1 MSASIT
7 GPGLPGFGTPAAAG
21 PALQGMPTGLGSAPA
36 RGPRPEV
43 AVVMA
48 TYRRPDMLRR
58 CLEAV
63 VQQSVSGDRYEVV
76 VVDDGP
82 DDDTRRVVEA
92 MDAATGG
99 APAVRYLRNQGKGP
113 ATARNVGWR
122 ASAAPLIAFTDDD
135 TVPDADWLREGL
147 ATMSAGHA
155 AASGR
160 VRVPVEGAPTDHAR
174 MTQGLET
181 AEFVTANAFV
191 RRDILE
197 RVGGFDE
204 RFKRAWREDSDLH
217 FAILSLGAQVARAE
231 RAVVLHPVRPAP
243 WGISLGQQKN
253 VVFDGL
259 LYKKHRMLFRQK
271 VRTQPPWLY
280 LGIVGLTGAAVVSL
294 AAGAPRAAAWC
305 AAGALLGIGRF
316 AWMRL
321 RGASHDP
328 AHVWEM
334 LCTSAAIPFL
344 ALWWRVVGAWRFKVL
359 YP

>member
-1 MSASIT
+1 MTTAE
-7 GPGLPGFGTPAAAG
+7 PG
-21 PALQGMPTGLGSAPA
+21 Q
-36 RGPRPEV
+36 RPEI

-48 TYRRPDMLRR
+48 TYRRPELLRR

-63 VQQSVSGDRYEVV
+63 VRQSLAGDRYEVL

-82 DDDTRRVVEA
+82 DDDTRRVVAEF
-92 MDAATGG
+92 DAATGG
-99 APAVRYLRNQGKGP
+99 APAVRYLRNMGKGP

-135 TVPDADWLREGL
+135 TVPDRDWLSEGL
-147 ATMSAGHA
+147 AAMARGAA

-160 VRVPVEGAPTDHAR
+160 VQVPVQGAPTDHAR

-191 RRDILE
+191 RRDILQ

-217 FAILSLGAQVARAE
+217 FAILTLGAEVIRAE

-259 LYKKHRMLFRQK
+259 LYKKHRELFRRK

-280 LGIVGLTGAAVVSL
+280 VGIVGLTGAALLAL
-294 AAGAPRAAAWC
+294 AAGAPRAAGWC

-316 AWMRL
+316 AWQRL
-321 RGASHDP
+321 RGSSHEP

-344 ALWWRVVGAWRFKVL
+344 ALWWRVVGAWRFKVI

>member
-1 MSASIT
+1 MSAS
-7 GPGLPGFGTPAAAG
+7 LA
-21 PALQGMPTGLGSAPA
+21 
-36 RGPRPEV
+36 V

-63 VQQSVSGDRYEVV
+63 VGQSLAGDRYEVL

-82 DDDTRRVVEA
+82 DDDTRAVVEA
-92 MDAATGG
+92 MHAATGG
-99 APAVRYLRNQGKGP
+99 APAVRYLRNAGKGP

-122 ASAAPLIAFTDDD
+122 AATAPLVAFTDDD
-135 TVPDADWLREGL
+135 TVPDAHWLREGVDL
-147 ATMSAGHA
+147 MAAGYA

-160 VRVPVEGAPTDHAR
+160 VVVPLEGPPTDHAR

-217 FAILSLGAQVARAE
+217 FAILSLGAQVARADK
-231 RAVVLHPVRPAP
+231 AVVLHPVRPAP

-259 LYKKHRMLFRQK
+259 LYKKHRKLFRQK

-280 LGIVGLTGAAVVSL
+280 IGIVGLSAATL
-294 AAGAPRAAAWC
+294 AAAATGSPRGALLC
-305 AAGALLGIGRF
+305 GLGALLGIGRF
-316 AWMRL
+316 AWLRL
-321 RGASHDP
+321 RGTSRDA

-344 ALWWRVVGAWRFKVL
+344 ALWWRVVGAWRFKVI

>member
-1 MSASIT
+1 MSASLT
-7 GPGLPGFGTPAAAG
+7 GGGLPAFG
-21 PALQGMPTGLGSAPA
+21 APA
-36 RGPRPEV
+36 GQLPTAADGQAPPGSLPTRGPRPEV

-63 VQQSVSGDRYEVV
+63 VGQSLAGDRYEVV

-82 DDDTRRVVEA
+82 DDDTRRVVES

-99 APAVRYLRNQGKGP
+99 APAVRYLRNVGKGP

-147 ATMSAGHA
+147 AAMSSGHA

-191 RRDILE
+191 RRDILL

-217 FAILSLGAQVARAE
+217 FAILSLGAEVIRAD

-259 LYKKHRMLFRQK
+259 LYKKHRALFRQK

-280 LGIVGLTGAAVVSL
+280 LGIVGLTGAALVAL
-294 AAGAPRAAAWC
+294 ANGAPQAAGWC
-305 AAGALLGIGRF
+305 GLGALLGIGRF
-316 AWMRL
+316 AWLRL

-344 ALWWRVVGAWRFKVL
+344 ALWWRVVGAWRFKVI